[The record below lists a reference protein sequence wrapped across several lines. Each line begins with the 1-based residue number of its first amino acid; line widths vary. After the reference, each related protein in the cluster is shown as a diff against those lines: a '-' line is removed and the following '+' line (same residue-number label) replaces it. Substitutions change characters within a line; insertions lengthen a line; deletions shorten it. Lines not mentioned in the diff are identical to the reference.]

1 MVKLRWRKDGGC
13 QRLPGVFDYKEAAQG
28 VSGEMEMFCILVQ
41 VVVSGTIPVLKA
53 LELYL
58 KKPMGVYVN
67 F

>member
-1 MVKLRWRKDGGC
+1 M
-13 QRLPGVFDYKEAAQG
+13 PGVFDYKEAAQG